1 LTNYSDRSNLLSM
14 RKIHSKDK
22 LIEAGL
28 ELVLKQGFNATGV
41 EAVLKHAK
49 IPKGSFY
56 NFFSSKEEFGLE
68 LISAFSAG
76 NAAAMRESLEDRSL
90 TPLERIRKSFEQL
103 IAIFERRKYSG
114 GCLIGNLSLEMAE
127 SSEAF
132 RDRLEKALH
141 RWAETLSALFLEA
154 QKEGTLPDDLNAK
167 MLAEH
172 IISSFEGA
180 LLLSRVK
187 KSSQPLNDFIY
198 LYFDLFL
205 TRPREK

>member
-1 LTNYSDRSNLLSM
+1 M
-14 RKIHSKDK
+14 

-41 EAVLKHAK
+41 EAVLKQAK

-68 LISAFSAG
+68 LINAFSAK
-76 NAAAMRESLEDRSL
+76 NAAATRESLEDGSL
-90 TPLERIRKSFEQL
+90 TPLERIRKSFERL
-103 IAIFERRKYSG
+103 IAIFEKRNHSG

-127 SSEAF
+127 SSAAF
-132 RDRLEKALH
+132 RKRLEKALDS
-141 RWAETLSALFLEA
+141 WAKKLRALFLEA
-154 QKEGTLPDDLNAK
+154 QKEGDLPGDLDAN

-172 IISSFEGA
+172 LVSSYEGA

-187 KSSQPLNDFIY
+187 KSSQPLKNFMH

-205 TRPREK
+205 TRPRKK

>member
-1 LTNYSDRSNLLSM
+1 MDDLHRNQWTDW
-14 RKIHSKDK
+14 I
-22 LIEAGL
+22 G
-28 ELVLKQGFNATGV
+28 TG
-41 EAVLKHAK
+41 
-49 IPKGSFY
+49 GQ
-56 NFFSSKEEFGLE
+56 FGPQYAL
-68 LISAFSAG
+68 
-76 NAAAMRESLEDRSL
+76 N
-90 TPLERIRKSFEQL
+90 PLERIRRSFEQL
-103 IAIFERRKYSG
+103 ISIFEMRNYSG

-205 TRPREK
+205 TRLRGK

>member
-1 LTNYSDRSNLLSM
+1 M
-14 RKIHSKDK
+14 

-41 EAVLKHAK
+41 EAVLKQAK

-68 LISAFSAG
+68 LINAFSAQ
-76 NAAAMRESLEDRSL
+76 NAAATRESLEDGSL
-90 TPLERIRKSFEQL
+90 PPLERIRKSFERL
-103 IAIFERRKYSG
+103 IAIFEKRNHSG

-127 SSEAF
+127 SSAPF
-132 RDRLEKALH
+132 RKRLEKALDG
-141 RWAETLSALFLEA
+141 WAKKLSVLFLEA
-154 QKEGTLPDDLNAK
+154 QKEGDLPGDLDAN

-172 IISSFEGA
+172 LVSSYEGA

-187 KSSQPLNDFIY
+187 KSSRPLKNFMLLRFPCY
-198 LYFDLFL
+198 A
-205 TRPREK
+205 